1 MAITSGQEKIIRDR
15 LNGLSGKE
23 FQEKLWDILRCQ
35 YDDFQCVKMQNDLG
49 SDGHSYKGR
58 IFFAVY
64 AIEPGSKYDNAE
76 TIKKISN
83 PNPGKGDDIGDYD
96 KFLKNWKD
104 KNNFDTWVF
113 VTKSRLMG
121 RPSVKIS
128 DLNGNGDGVIKINW
142 CIDNIIQ
149 ICTRMSSDDIKRI
162 FELDDLNLD
171 SKPSEVETIMD
182 LICYI
187 SDNAELS
194 DSNELN
200 DMPDPD
206 KKLERFSKYCQE
218 IKNEIA
224 NSAIYRVAQN
234 EAEKAIGLDKISV
247 SKKVTYLKSVSRKF
261 LRENNDDPMTS
272 LDRITD
278 YLGIELGRSGRRYD
292 RSAIRYYLISEIPK
306 CNVFPNE
313 NE

>member
-1 MAITSGQEKIIRDR
+1 MTSGEEKIIRDR

-23 FQEKLWDILRCQ
+23 FQEKLWNVLGCY
-35 YDDFQCVKMQNDLG
+35 YDDFQYAKMQNDLG
-49 SDGHSYKGR
+49 SDGHSFKGR

-83 PNPGKGDDIGDYD
+83 VSPTKSEELGDYD
-96 KFLKNWKD
+96 KFLKNWKNT
-104 KNNFDTWVF
+104 NNFDTWVF

-121 RPSVKIS
+121 RPLKELAE
-128 DLNGNGDGVIKINW
+128 LNNNGDGILKANW

-149 ICTRMSSDDIKRI
+149 VCTKLNRDDIKRI
-162 FELDDLNLD
+162 FELDNLNLD
-171 SKPSEVETIMD
+171 SKPGEVETIMD

-187 SDNAELS
+187 SDYSELI
-194 DSNELN
+194 DSSELN

-218 IKNEIA
+218 IKSEIA

-234 EAEKAIGLDKISV
+234 EAEKVIGLDKISI
-247 SKKVTYLKSVSRKF
+247 SKKVIYLKNISRRF
-261 LRENNDDPMTS
+261 LRENSEDPMVS
-272 LDRITD
+272 LDKMTD
-278 YLGIELGRSGRRYD
+278 FLSAELGNSGRKYD